1 MGAPYE
7 CIGAAP
13 FECIDV
19 LDQVLDEMTDELGT
33 GWVVDKS
40 QYDNIVKFCDGID
53 SILDRFSG
61 VGLSAEVDQDKMI
74 HITIETDDIVIRK
87 GETQFYELMEY
98 STAIKFF
105 SSEENN
111 LCVEYTL
118 KGIWEKKEA

>member
-1 MGAPYE
+1 ME
-7 CIGAAP
+7 AP
-13 FECIDV
+13 FKCFDV
-19 LDQVLDEMTDELGT
+19 LEQVLDDMTDELGPE
-33 GWVVDKS
+33 WSVNEV
-40 QYDNIVKFCDGID
+40 QYNNIVKFSDGID

-61 VGLSAEVDQDKMI
+61 VGLSAEVDQDMMI